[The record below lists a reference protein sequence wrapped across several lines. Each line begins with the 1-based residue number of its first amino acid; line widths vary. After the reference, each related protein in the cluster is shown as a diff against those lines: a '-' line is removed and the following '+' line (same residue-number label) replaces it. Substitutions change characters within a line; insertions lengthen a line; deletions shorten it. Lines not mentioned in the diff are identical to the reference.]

1 MEISFEN
8 LKKIDTILEAINL
21 LNSKI
26 LNLENRLVPKLD
38 LTKRDGVKKFLDISD
53 VTISN
58 YINNGKFKQGIHY
71 NKIIK
76 GKKIKI
82 TFVEDAILDFKENL
96 KWHFIIEM
104 VFFMQG

>member
-1 MEISFEN
+1 VKNIRGRKDMNFAFEN
-8 LKKIDTILEAINL
+8 LDKIIDILEKL
-21 LNSKI
+21 DSLNSKI
-26 LNLENRLVPKLD
+26 LNIENKLTPKLD

-53 VTISN
+53 ATISN
-58 YINNGKFKQGIHY
+58 YINNGKFKQGVHF

-96 KWHFIIEM
+96 K
-104 VFFMQG
+104 

>member
-8 LKKIDTILEAINL
+8 LKKIDTILEALDL

-53 VTISN
+53 STL
-58 YINNGKFKQGIHY
+58 YKMINDGRLKQGVHY
-71 NKIIK
+71 KKTLK
-76 GKKIKI
+76 GKRVNII
-82 TFVEDAILDFKENL
+82 FVESAIVNFKENPR
-96 KWHFIIEM
+96 
-104 VFFMQG
+104 

>member
-8 LKKIDTILEAINL
+8 LKKIDTILEALNL

-53 VTISN
+53 STL
-58 YINNGKFKQGIHY
+58 YKMINDGRLKQGVHY
-71 NKIIK
+71 KKTLK
-76 GKKIKI
+76 GKRVNII
-82 TFVEDAILDFKENL
+82 FVESAIVNFKENP
-96 KWHFIIEM
+96 KWNSTL
-104 VFFMQG
+104 VKA

>member
-8 LKKIDTILEAINL
+8 LKKIDTILEELDL

-53 VTISN
+53 STL
-58 YINNGKFKQGIHY
+58 YKMINDGRLKQGVHY
-71 NKIIK
+71 KKTLK
-76 GKKIKI
+76 GKRVNII
-82 TFVEDAILDFKENL
+82 FVESAIVNFKENP
-96 KWHFIIEM
+96 K
-104 VFFMQG
+104 

>member
-1 MEISFEN
+1 MSYEAFNN
-8 LKKIDTILEAINL
+8 LELIPKLLEH
-21 LNSKI
+21 LNTLNIKI
-26 LNLENRLVPKLD
+26 LNIENELIKKLD

-96 KWHFIIEM
+96 K
-104 VFFMQG
+104 

>member
-8 LKKIDTILEAINL
+8 LKKIDTILEALNL

-53 VTISN
+53 STL
-58 YINNGKFKQGIHY
+58 YKMINDGRLKQGVHY
-71 NKIIK
+71 KKTLK
-76 GKKIKI
+76 GKRVNII
-82 TFVEDAILDFKENL
+82 FVESAIVNFKENP
-96 KWHFIIEM
+96 K
-104 VFFMQG
+104 

>member
-1 MEISFEN
+1 MNFSFEN
-8 LKKIDTILEAINL
+8 LDKIIDILEKL
-21 LNSKI
+21 DSLNSKI
-26 LNLENRLVPKLD
+26 LNIENKLTPKLD

-58 YINNGKFKQGIHY
+58 YINNGKFKQGVHF

-82 TFVEDAILDFKENL
+82 SFVEDAILDFKENL
-96 KWHFIIEM
+96 K
-104 VFFMQG
+104 